1 MERIIRVV
9 ILLIFVL
16 TAIWVGIHLYGLSK
30 ELKDYSFALE
40 FQDLGTKEETG
51 KDQYRY
57 SDPIKLNRK
66 EYREGDVLRYQL
78 TFCKNVPEGA
88 ELVGVLQ
95 DGTNYLYP
103 TISSDVEEGCYDFE
117 EATYIIPRV
126 GDGGIPAG
134 TYRLIKRVIYSPQ
147 GSDRDITFTV
157 QTEEFEIVE

>member
-1 MERIIRVV
+1 MERIIKVV

-16 TAIWVGIHLYGLSK
+16 TAIWVVIHLYDLYL
-30 ELKDYSFALE
+30 EVKDYSYALE
-40 FQDLGTKEETG
+40 FQNLGTKEETG

-57 SDPIKLNRK
+57 SEFIKLERK
-66 EYREGDVLRYQL
+66 EYREGDVLRYPL
-78 TFCKNVPEGA
+78 KFCKNVPDGA

-103 TISSDVEEGCYDFE
+103 TINSDVEEGCYDFE

-134 TYRLIKRVIYSPQ
+134 TYHLIKRVIYSPQ

-157 QTEEFEIVE
+157 QTEDFTIVE